1 MPYVTI
7 EEEVWVDLDDFDT
20 EDLEEELMK
29 RNSRVDRHSRP
40 TPSDTQ
46 ILLMDIYERRR
57 VGKDYQD
64 QLDQYLYTVLGRI
77 V

>member
-20 EDLEEELMK
+20 DDLEKELMK
-29 RNSRVDRHSRP
+29 RNSRVDRNSLPPISETRL
-40 TPSDTQ
+40 
-46 ILLMDIYERRR
+46 LLMDIYEKRRLNL
-57 VGKDYQD
+57 DYQA
-64 QLDQYLYTVLGRI
+64 QLDRYLYDVLGRI